1 MYRPTILIA
10 AALSVIVNAG
20 HCSAKNRFDDI
31 RTSVTSYFDRWLEGE
46 MVPYVSTIKFK
57 KASEIEKARDMV
69 WRAWCRADSNDMAEP
84 LPPLVPLEE
93 GKSSSWAIPADL
105 EPDAVMPFYWGY
117 KGDSVPEGGRPLF
130 IYLHGSGHKTQE
142 WATGLQLC
150 KSFDDAPSVYFIPQ
164 IPNMGEYY
172 RWWQCGKQWAWL
184 RLLRHALASSEI
196 NPDRLYIFG
205 ISEGGYGSQRLAS
218 FYADYLAGAGPM
230 AGGEPLKNAPVENLR
245 NTAFSLRTGSE
256 DRGFYRNALTAWTA
270 EALDSVSRLSPGV
283 YDYKVELIPGR
294 NHFID
299 YKPTTPWLAGHV
311 RNPYPKTV
319 TWENFEMDGWYRN
332 GFYNIAVDERS
343 NDTDS
348 TRTRY
353 DMTIDGNDIT
363 MTVSEV
369 TYTTDIT
376 DPQWG
381 IPLKFSRS
389 YAPATKGSF
398 TIYLND
404 KLIDPSK
411 PVTLTVN
418 GREVYSGRLE
428 ASLANMVNSCARFFD
443 PARVYPY
450 SIVVKL

>member
-1 MYRPTILIA
+1 MYRPSILIA
-10 AALSVIVNAG
+10 LALSVIGCAG
-20 HCSAKNRFDDI
+20 NCHAKKNSNV
-31 RTSVTSYFDRWLEGE
+31 TQSSVLSYFDRWLEGE
-46 MVPYVSTIKFK
+46 TVPYVSTIKYK

-69 WRAWCRADSNDMAEP
+69 WRAWCKADSSDMDEV
-84 LPPLVPLEE
+84 LPRLAPLE
-93 GKSSSWAIPADL
+93 GADPSSWTIPADL
-105 EPDAVMPFYWGY
+105 EPNAVMPFYWGY
-117 KGDSVPEGGRPLF
+117 KSDSIPEGGRPLF

-142 WATGLQLC
+142 WATGLELC
-150 KSFDDAPSVYFIPQ
+150 KSFDDAPSIYFIPQ

-172 RWWQCGKQWAWL
+172 RWWQRGKQWAWL
-184 RLLRHALASSEI
+184 RLLQHALASGEI

-218 FYADYLAGAGPM
+218 FYADYFAGAGPM
-230 AGGEPLKNAPVENLR
+230 AGGEPLKNAPVENIR
-245 NTAFSLRTGSE
+245 NTAFSLRTGKN
-256 DRGFYRNALTAWTA
+256 DRGFYRNILTGWTA

-283 YDYKVELIPGR
+283 YEYHVELIPDR
-294 NHFID
+294 QHFID

-343 NDTDS
+343 NVTDS

-369 TYTTDIT
+369 AYTTVIT
-376 DPQWG
+376 DTQWG
-381 IPLKFSRS
+381 IPLKFTRS
-389 YAPATKGSF
+389 YTPAVRGRF
-398 TIYLND
+398 TVYLND
-404 KLIDPSK
+404 RLIDPAK

-418 GREVYSGRLE
+418 GREVYSGKPE
-428 ASLANMVNSCARFFD
+428 ATLANMVNSCTRFFD
-443 PARVYPY
+443 PVRIYPY
-450 SIVVKL
+450 AIEVRL